1 MRKHHFD
8 DMGGQEEDNEIN
20 LTPMLDVVFIMLIF
34 FIVTASFVKE
44 AGLDVN
50 RPDAP
55 ITESKP
61 EDANILVAI
70 SANDEIYIDRRL
82 IDPRAVRA
90 NIERLHAENPNG
102 SVVIQPNKKSTNKM
116 LVAVMDASRLA
127 GVYSISIA
135 DDNN

>member
-61 EDANILVAI
+61 EDANILIAI
-70 SANDEIYIDRRL
+70 NANDEIWIDRRL

-102 SVVIQPNKKSTNKM
+102 SVVIQPNKQSSNKM
-116 LVAVMDASRLA
+116 LVTIMDASRLA

-135 DDNN
+135 DDNS